1 MFQILLH
8 GEKEAEIKLALQ
20 KDAGKLS
27 LLFATARG
35 DLLGLVFTYFPSMRS
50 LSAHLVVP

>member
-27 LLFATARG
+27 LFATA
-35 DLLGLVFTYFPSMRS
+35 S
-50 LSAHLVVP
+50 